1 MRSVVT
7 GIFLPSLR
15 FPEYTLAEKAA
26 LWRGRAYSRGFGLWD
41 QVIRV
46 DLRKTVPKLDLPV
59 YFFHGDHD
67 FTCSAALAEDYFRTL
82 SAPLKGFYR
91 FARSAHSPVLEEP
104 ELARSLLRTDVLAG
118 ANGLADLT

>member
-7 GIFLPSLR
+7 GIFLRSLR
-15 FPEYTLAEKAA
+15 FPEYTVQEKIN
-26 LWRGRAYSRGFGLWD
+26 LWRGRAFSRGFGLWD

-46 DLRKTVPKLDLPV
+46 DLRKTVPVLDLPV
-59 YFFHGDHD
+59 YFFHGVYD

-91 FARSAHSPVLEEP
+91 FGRSAHSPILEQP
-104 ELARSLLRTDVLAG
+104 ELARDLMRTDVLLRTDT
-118 ANGLADLT
+118 LADLT